1 MTGIVDCGA
10 MTDTGVLNNQDRDH
24 ILIFSMGQHS
34 YGVYFEAISTIRP
47 SHVFFISNKEII
59 DAGKEGKDKYSKLC
73 NTDTSL
79 TSNPGLEELFEFQKK
94 YTNPFFEGST
104 SITPLQIDGLIV
116 TKALDVIKETQK
128 IINELHSKEGKDL
141 VNVIKKRE
149 EELTYLLENSFLR
162 EIPDI
167 RSIPEDDFEK
177 YDFGHKLREKLPPVI
192 IAEIQDKGMGYTHI
206 IVDDSNTENPQHSS
220 YKKTVREAISDAL
233 VEYSSKILDFAKP
246 CNRKRVKIGAASS
259 GKWNNPKYS
268 FHISAGRNKL
278 ILHLYTI
285 AMWLDAD
292 VYLSPHESGLQLQ
305 QLPGMGSPLTHLS
318 AKDRYV
324 FRQLLKLSSDK
335 KTTDKNGY
343 VPGHNIYDD
352 DTGEYLRL
360 YRKSYTGDKKPE
372 RPEMIGALR
381 QDFSR
386 CSERFETKG
395 YVESKRW
402 GKNKHL
408 KLTDKGIYICSIIE
422 IHDSYE

>member
-34 YGVYFEAISTIRP
+34 YGVYFEAISKIRP

-79 TSNPGLEELFEFQKK
+79 TSNPGLGELFEFQKK

-192 IAEIQDKGMGYTHI
+192 IAEIQDKGIGYTHI
-206 IVDDSNTENPQHSS
+206 IVNDGNSENTQNSP
-220 YKKTVREAISDAL
+220 YKKTVRESISDAL
-233 VEYSSKILDFAKP
+233 VEYSSKIIDFSKP
-246 CNRKRVKIGAASS
+246 CNRKRFKIGSYES
-259 GKWNNPKYS
+259 KKWNNPKYS

-278 ILHLYTI
+278 ILRLYTM

-305 QLPGMGSPLTHLS
+305 QLPGMGSPLSKLS
-318 AKDRYV
+318 NKDRYV
-324 FRQLLKLSSDK
+324 FRQLLTLSNDK
-335 KTTDKNGY
+335 TVAKDNGF
-343 VPGHNIYDD
+343 VPGPSIYDD
-352 DTGEYLRL
+352 DKGEYLSL
-360 YRKSYTGDKKPE
+360 YLNEYAGKKKPDRNE
-372 RPEMIGALR
+372 LMGALR

-386 CSERFETKG
+386 CSDRFETKE
-395 YVESKRW
+395 YVESKKV
-402 GKNKHL
+402 GKNKYL
-408 KLTDKGIYICSIIE
+408 KLTDKGMYICSIIK
-422 IHDSYE
+422 IYDSYE